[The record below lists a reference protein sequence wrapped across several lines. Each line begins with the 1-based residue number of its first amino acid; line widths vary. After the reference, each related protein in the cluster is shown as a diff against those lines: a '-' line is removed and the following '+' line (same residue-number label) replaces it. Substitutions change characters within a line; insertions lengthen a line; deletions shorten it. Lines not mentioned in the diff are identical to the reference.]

1 MAPKKSKK
9 NPVEGRPSIW
19 AEGSQ
24 NPPFELRTFALATVI
39 FTRESLSGLLDR
51 CSASAAGVAVA
62 VADGRWRVPSDRLGR
77 SGRYL
82 PSVESIA
89 QAIHGG
95 GEVLSRAARRV
106 TPGAE
111 MVAAQSIFTA
121 RPDPARMPAPMPP
134 ESVVDSVAESVAN
147 DPAEPEGAA
156 LWSAAAKPQ
165 AGDPADTDLAAIR
178 ALIGD
183 PSPSPSPSPRPL
195 RPVARPATADPTPA
209 PRPAATGWRRE
220 WLADT
225 LATGLGYGLL
235 VVSVPVGAVR
245 AALAHLNG
253 EDLRKLVAE
262 G

>member
-24 NPPFELRTFALATVI
+24 NPPFELRAFALATVI
-39 FTRESLSGLLDR
+39 YTRESLSGLLDR
-51 CSASAAGVAVA
+51 CSASAAGAAVA
-62 VADGRWRVPSDRLGR
+62 MAEGRWRVPSDRLGR

-82 PSVESIA
+82 PSVETVA

-111 MVAAQSIFTA
+111 MEAAQSIFTA

-134 ESVVDSVAESVAN
+134 ASVAENPADN
-147 DPAEPEGAA
+147 PAEPEGAA
-156 LWSAAAKPQ
+156 LWSAPAVTPPQ
-165 AGDPADTDLAAIR
+165 AGDPADSDLAAIR
-178 ALIGD
+178 ALIEA
-183 PSPSPSPSPRPL
+183 PPAAPRPL
-195 RPVARPATADPTPA
+195 RPAARVTTADTAPA

-235 VVSVPVGAVR
+235 VVSVPIGAVR

>member
-1 MAPKKSKK
+1 MAGLDGIKNKIDPGGPMDKDLYDLPPEELKKI
-9 NPVEGRPSIW
+9 PTVC
-19 AEGSQ
+19 GS
-24 NPPFELRTFALATVI
+24 LREAL
-39 FTRESLSGLLDR
+39 
-51 CSASAAGVAVA
+51 
-62 VADGRWRVPSDRLGR
+62 
-77 SGRYL
+77 
-82 PSVESIA
+82 
-89 QAIHGG
+89 G

-183 PSPSPSPSPRPL
+183 PPPSPSPSPSPRPL

>member
-9 NPVEGRPSIW
+9 NPAEGRPSIW

-24 NPPFELRTFALATVI
+24 NPPFELRAFALATVI
-39 FTRESLSGLLDR
+39 YTRESLSGLLDR
-51 CSASAAGVAVA
+51 CSASAAGAAVA
-62 VADGRWRVPSDRLGR
+62 MAEGRWRVPSDRLGR

-82 PSVESIA
+82 PRVETVA

-121 RPDPARMPAPMPP
+121 RPDPARMTAPKPP
-134 ESVVDSVAESVAN
+134 ETEAGTV
-147 DPAEPEGAA
+147 AEPEGAA
-156 LWSAAAKPQ
+156 LWSAPSASQ
-165 AGDPADTDLAAIR
+165 AGDPADSDLAAIR
-178 ALIGD
+178 ALIEA
-183 PSPSPSPSPRPL
+183 PPAAPRPL
-195 RPVARPATADPTPA
+195 RPAARVTTADTAPA

-235 VVSVPVGAVR
+235 VVSVPIGAVR